1 MRYLSRLH
9 GCAAA
14 VILIVLYFFYQER
27 ALGFGSTMRG
37 GERHETTHRIVVFGD
52 DWSDTGSDRVST
64 HLQLLDAVR
73 HPYQGE
79 LWTETLCKE
88 VGPSSYHRSNH

>member
-9 GCAAA
+9 GCAAT

-37 GERHETTHRIVVFGD
+37 DGWHETTHRIVVFGD
-52 DWSDTGSDRVST
+52 EWSDTGSNRVST
-64 HLQLLDAVR
+64 HLQLLDSVQD
-73 HPYQGE
+73 PGEGE

-88 VGPSSYHRSNH
+88 VRPSFDHRSNN